1 MADIAISLAMLFFAG
16 LLRGFSGFGFAIA
29 AMPLLSLLHPP
40 AEVVPVVML
49 LQLAVSLQG
58 LRGAWAVA
66 DKPSL
71 ARLALG
77 AALTTPMGLWALAVL
92 PAAPV
97 RLAIAVLVGLTVAIL
112 AGGFRLS
119 RTPRGALVLVFGAMS
134 GLCNGLAAMPG
145 PPVIAMYL
153 ASPLRAE
160 AGRGAMIVLFMLT
173 ALAGL
178 LPLALLGRI
187 DGHIGFLA
195 LPGLPVVWLG
205 SALGAALYA
214 RSPDERYRRVALWVL
229 AATAVAT
236 AARVFWN

>member
-1 MADIAISLAMLFFAG
+1 MADIALSLAMLFFAG

-40 AEVVPVVML
+40 ADVVPVVML

-71 ARLALG
+71 GRLALG
-77 AALTTPMGLWALAVL
+77 AALTTPLGLWALTML

-97 RLAIAVLVGLTVAIL
+97 RLAIAVLVVLTVAIL
-112 AGGFRLS
+112 GGGFSLS
-119 RTPRGALVLVFGAMS
+119 RTPRGPLVLVFGAMS

-153 ASPLRAE
+153 ASPMRAE

-178 LPLALLGRI
+178 VPLALLGRI
-187 DGHIGFLA
+187 DGQVALLA
-195 LPGLPVVWLG
+195 LAGLPGVWLG

-214 RSPDERYRRVALWVL
+214 RSPDARYRRVALWVL
-229 AATAVAT
+229 AATAAAM
-236 AARVFWN
+236 AARVLWN

>member
-1 MADIAISLAMLFFAG
+1 MADIALSLAMLFFAG

-40 AEVVPVVML
+40 ADVVPVVML

-71 ARLALG
+71 GRLALG
-77 AALTTPMGLWALAVL
+77 AALTTPLGLWALTML

-112 AGGFRLS
+112 GGGFSLS
-119 RTPRGALVLVFGAMS
+119 RTPRGPLVLVFGAMS

-153 ASPLRAE
+153 ASPMRAE

-187 DGHIGFLA
+187 DGQVALLA
-195 LPGLPVVWLG
+195 LAGLPGVWLG

-214 RSPDERYRRVALWVL
+214 RSPDARYRRVALWVL
-229 AATAVAT
+229 AAI
-236 AARVFWN
+236 FL